1 MSKPDCGSVACTRG
15 AATKLA
21 VRSRLGSRTVEVMT
35 FETIRMRTES
45 QMLLGSQPQLTRVMR
60 AVNAV
65 ANLAQS
71 ATTATMSLKCW
82 VLR

>member
-1 MSKPDCGSVACTRG
+1 MKAGLWLRCLYAWCGDQVACPLDPQ
-15 AATKLA
+15 LA
-21 VRSRLGSRTVEVMT
+21 RVEVMT
-35 FETIRMRTES
+35 FETVRMRTES

-60 AVNAV
+60 AVIAV
-65 ANLAQS
+65 ADLAQS